1 MNPEFSPAY
10 HYARPGSA
18 RDLAIR
24 LGAWRFDPALAAAGS
39 ARVAAAAAVGQGVV
53 MPAAERLALLT
64 SIGLQVTLLRHALPR
79 PSLPLIVVDGAAKRI
94 ADEQKG
100 VLDPRSGKSAIL
112 FEPFGPVV
120 GRSDA
125 RSRQVVLAGAH
136 AVRVLQHAKET
147 SAPAVDFGIPGGINF
162 DPPLVIGGGGT
173 GESIAPAVI
182 AGIALGAL
190 VIGAVG
196 FGVGWFTSDKR
207 AEMDAKST
215 IEVHHA
221 DVAAALE
228 TKRMELEAASGK
240 KIEPSPMAASAA
252 AKIKEGAGIET
263 SSRWTRLGIVLGV
276 TAIGA
281 TAATYAWARR

>member
-1 MNPEFSPAY
+1 MTAEFSPAY

-24 LGAWRFDPALAAAGS
+24 LGAWRFDPALAAQGS

-79 PSLPLIVVDGAAKRI
+79 PSLPLMVVDGAAKRI

-112 FEPFGPVV
+112 FEPFGPIV

-125 RSRQVVLAGAH
+125 RSREVVLAGAH
-136 AVRVLQHAKET
+136 AVRALQNAKET
-147 SAPAVDFGIPGGINF
+147 SAPAVDYGPGGIIF
-162 DPPLVIGGGGT
+162 DPPLVIGGGGASE
-173 GESIAPAVI
+173 GIAPAVI
-182 AGIALGAL
+182 AGIAVGAL

-196 FGVGWFTSDKR
+196 FAAGWFTSDKR